1 MSRAVSLPYGR
12 LVDWLAWVWFAATF
26 VPLLLRRRF
35 PIAVV
40 AVTGASTWLYYVTG
54 HWGPLIAAPAIA
66 LMSLGRVRNAERRDR
81 QVEEERLRIAR
92 EVHDVVAHSLAMINV
107 QAGVAAHVA
116 DRRPEEAVKAL
127 KAIKEASG
135 HALEDLRA
143 TLGVLRTGEGTAP
156 VPSLARLDELVG
168 PVPKARVVGEP
179 GELPLPVDAAAYR
192 VVQESLT
199 NALRYAPDAT
209 AVTITFTRSD
219 DALTLSVRDDGSGAP
234 GGRQGA
240 GTGLR
245 GMRERVEALGGRF
258 DAGPHPEGGFEV
270 RAVLPWEGSRDQGAA
285 GRRPGAGPGG
295 FPAAAGHRGRVR
307 GGRRGGRRGGGG
319 PARA

>member
-1 MSRAVSLPYGR
+1 M
-12 LVDWLAWVWFAATF
+12 DWPAWVWFAATF
-26 VPLLLRRRF
+26 APLLWRRRF
-35 PIAVV
+35 PVAVI
-40 AVTGASTWLYYVTG
+40 AVTGVSTWLYYVTG
-54 HWGPLIAAPAIA
+54 HYGPLVVAPAIA
-66 LMSLGRVRNAERRDR
+66 VLSLAKERAAERRGR

-127 KAIKEASG
+127 RAIKVASG
-135 HALEDLRA
+135 HALDDLRA
-143 TLGVLRTGEGTAP
+143 TLGVLRTGEGTTPA
-156 VPSLARLDELVG
+156 PSLSRLDELVG

-179 GELPLPVDAAAYR
+179 GEVPAPVDAAAYR

-209 AVTITFTRSD
+209 EITVAFVRTAS
-219 DALTLSVRDDGSGAP
+219 ALELTVRDDGSGAP
-234 GGRQGA
+234 APQGA

-245 GMRERVEALGGRF
+245 GMRERVAALGGELS
-258 DAGPHPEGGFEV
+258 AGPRAGGGFEV
-270 RAVLPWEGSRDQGAA
+270 RAVLPWGVARDQGGA
-285 GRRPGAGPGG
+285 GRRPGAGAGG

-307 GGRRGGRRGGGG
+307 GGRRGGRRRGGAPPG
-319 PARA
+319 P

>member
-1 MSRAVSLPYGR
+1 M
-12 LVDWLAWVWFAATF
+12 WLWFVATF
-26 VPLLLRRRF
+26 VALYWRRRF
-35 PIAVV
+35 PLAVI
-40 AVTGASTWLYYVTG
+40 AVTGLSTWLYYVTG
-54 HWGPLIAAPAIA
+54 HWGPLIIAPAIA
-66 LMSLGRVRNAERRDR
+66 VLSLRRVRVAERRDR

-135 HALEDLRA
+135 RALDDLRA
-143 TLGVLRTGEGTAP
+143 TLGVLRTGEGTTP
-156 VPSLARLDELVG
+156 VPSLARLDELVA
-168 PVPKARVVGEP
+168 PVPKARIVGDP
-179 GELPLPVDAAAYR
+179 GDVPAAVDAAAYR

-209 AVTITFTRSD
+209 AITIAFTRTD
-219 DALTLSVRDDGSGAP
+219 HALELTVRDDGSGATTS
-234 GGRQGA
+234 QGS

-245 GMRERVEALGGRF
+245 GMRERVTALGGTL

-270 RAVLPWEGSRDQGAA
+270 RAVLPWEVARDQSGA
-285 GRRPGAGPGG
+285 GRRPGAGAGG

-307 GGRRGGRRGGGG
+307 GGRRGGRRGGGRPPG
-319 PARA
+319 A